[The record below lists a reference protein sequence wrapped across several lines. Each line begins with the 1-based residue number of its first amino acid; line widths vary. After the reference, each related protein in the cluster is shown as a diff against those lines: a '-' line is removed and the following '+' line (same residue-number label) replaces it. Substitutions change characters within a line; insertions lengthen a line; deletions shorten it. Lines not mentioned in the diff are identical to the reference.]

1 MDILYYSNYCKHSQS
16 IIQTL
21 VKSNL
26 TDKISF
32 VCIDKRSRDPSNG
45 QTYITLENGGKVIMP
60 PNVHSV
66 PSLLIIKEQYRVLMG
81 DDIIKHLHPQIKNTM
96 SANMQPNIEPS
107 GYFLAASNGGTN
119 IMSEKFTSYD
129 MTPDELSAKGNGKA
143 RPLYN
148 YISVQDDMNLINT
161 PPDNYKPDK
170 ISNDVTLD
178 TLQQKRMDDIGQSNQ
193 HMPPNIQPRTI

>member
-32 VCIDKRSRDPSNG
+32 ICIDKRSRDPSNG

-107 GYFLAASNGGTN
+107 GYFLAASSGGTN

-129 MTPDELSAKGNGKA
+129 MSPDELSAKGNGQS
-143 RPLYN
+143 RQLYN
-148 YISVQDDMNLINT
+148 YISVQNDMNLINT
-161 PPDNYKPDK
+161 PPDDYKPDK

-178 TLQQKRMDDIGQSNQ
+178 TLQQKRMDDIGQPNQ
-193 HMPPNIQPRTI
+193 HMPPNIQPRSI